1 MLSLPMAVMNAPTAL
16 LEKVAEL
23 IPAVED
29 TAEFARIGCYYASE
43 SMLVWD
49 EKRACYD
56 PDSTPSFGGD
66 TLEQFF
72 ARVHKEGMA
81 GQELGDAAL
90 F

>member
-1 MLSLPMAVMNAPTAL
+1 MLSLPMAVMNAPTAI
-16 LEKVAEL
+16 LEKVAML
-23 IPAVED
+23 VPAVED

-49 EKRACYD
+49 EKRDCYD
-56 PDSTPSFGGD
+56 PDSTPSFGED

-72 ARVHKEGMA
+72 ARVNKEGMA

>member
-1 MLSLPMAVMNAPTAL
+1 MAKL
-16 LEKVAEL
+16 W
-23 IPAVED
+23 PAVED

-49 EKRACYD
+49 KERNCYD
-56 PDSTPSFGGD
+56 PEATPSFGDD

-72 ARVHKEGMA
+72 TRVNKEGMA